1 MLSIRQEALL
11 PLKDKEFIPM
21 IQSIMRK
28 QAKLL
33 VALTVMIML
42 VSCLATVSYAS
53 GYCGVVLT
61 EVLNIRTAP
70 NTDCAI
76 AGQYTYGTVVDVIG
90 IEGAWYKIKYNGAD
104 AYLISD
110 YVKIVDP
117 SEASRYAVDRSK
129 GQRVVDIAKTYIG
142 TPYRYGGM
150 SPSGFD
156 CSGFAKYCYSQIGI
170 NLNRTAASQTAHGT
184 YVNKADLIPGDLVFF
199 VTDGY
204 SISHV
209 GIYAGGGMMVH
220 SPRPGKRVELVTIES
235 GYYAN
240 TYSTARR
247 ILN

>member
-1 MLSIRQEALL
+1 
-11 PLKDKEFIPM
+11 M
-21 IQSIMRK
+21 IHFNKRTAVKM
-28 QAKLL
+28 L
-33 VALTVMIML
+33 VALQVMVL
-42 VSCLATVSYAS
+42 VISSCMCVAFAAGQS
-53 GYCGVVLT
+53 GIVLT
-61 EVLNIRTAP
+61 SVLNIRTQP
-70 NTDCAI
+70 NTECEI
-76 AGQYTYGTVVDVIG
+76 AGQYTYGTVVDIVG

-110 YVKIVDP
+110 YVKVIDP
-117 SEASRYAVDRSK
+117 SEASRYAADRSK
-129 GQRVVDIAKTYIG
+129 GQRVVDIAMEYIG
-142 TPYRYGGM
+142 TPYVYGGM

-156 CSGFAKYCYSQIGI
+156 CSGFAKYCFSKVGV
-170 NLNRTAASQTAHGT
+170 NLSRTAASQTSNGT
-184 YVNKADLIPGDLVFF
+184 YISKDQLIPGDLVFF

-247 ILN
+247 IFN